1 MSEDMARA
9 KKEDIENFENEK
21 KQIIKEIQDDKCPA
35 CGLPTAKIEFFNP
48 RIIQTFGW
56 VECSMCGNVYVPKS
70 ILKQKRTIAQEAKP
84 LDSVSAVIN
93 P

>member
-1 MSEDMARA
+1 MSEEMVLA
-9 KKEDIENFENEK
+9 KKAEIENFENEK
-21 KQIIKEIQDDKCPA
+21 KQIIKEIQEDKCPA

-70 ILKQKRTIAQEAKP
+70 ILKQKKSLAQGVRP
-84 LDSVSAVIN
+84 PDNMSVIIN